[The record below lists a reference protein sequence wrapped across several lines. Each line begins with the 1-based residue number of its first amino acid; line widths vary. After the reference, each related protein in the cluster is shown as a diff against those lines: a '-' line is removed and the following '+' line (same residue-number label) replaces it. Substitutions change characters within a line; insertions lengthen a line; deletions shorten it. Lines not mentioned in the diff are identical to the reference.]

1 MMKSVV
7 FVFLGIFT
15 YAYISNQTFYAQ
27 EKGFVRGNVI
37 DGDEG
42 VPMYGATIR
51 IKELSGVG
59 SISDFDGNYSVSVDP
74 GTYTVEISFVGYQ
87 AQIFTGVEVKPKEVT
102 IIDVVLETKTT
113 AVVEIVYEARRQDSD
128 VAILMERKN
137 ATVVS
142 DGLSAQ
148 SFRKVGDSDLSGAIK
163 RVTGV
168 TIQGG
173 KNVFV
178 RGLGDRYTI
187 TTLNGMM
194 IPGLDPDGNA
204 VQMDVFPTAVL
215 ENVSVFKTF
224 SPNLYGDFTGGMVDV
239 VTKKFPDTKTTQIG
253 VGLGFIP
260 GMTLNSDFILYKRGR
275 LDFLGF
281 DDGSRKLNFNPFT
294 KIPDEVLAD
303 PYLERVTRSFNS
315 QLGAIARTA
324 LPNGSFFIYHGNQFE
339 LTKKWKFGYNAVLNY
354 SNEHVFYQD
363 YQSNDYLKDTD
374 RGKNDLLP
382 NVLRKGNVGKN
393 NTLLSTLV
401 SGSIKSE
408 KSTITAT
415 LFAVQNGESSAAQRV
430 NQDLNQNQATLIE
443 DVLTYT
449 ARTLSSF
456 LLGGTHKFKGFD
468 MEWNNAF
475 SYSRVYDPDF
485 RETRISVTDGDTTLS
500 TGNGSG
506 IDRFWRDLNEFNE
519 NLKVDFTIPIG
530 KEKKAQIKAGAFAAL
545 KFRDF
550 EVYSFKHRRTDLNDI
565 ELNPNWFLQ
574 DDEIWSADPNDP
586 NYRYGTYTLG
596 NYQPANNYSARQN
609 VFSAYAMAQHTVFE
623 KLKLVYGVRVEK
635 VDMFYTGE
643 TNNGDVKY
651 RDQNTMDELNILPSV
666 NLVYAM
672 NDKTNFRAGFNQTV
686 ARPSFREKSIAQIY
700 DPITKRTFNGNI
712 DLNQT
717 NVMNYDI
724 RYEYFISPREI
735 FSVSAYYKQFDGHI
749 ENVAFPQQPDN
760 IKPRNAGD
768 ADLVGLEIEFK
779 KALANKEVHKIL
791 SRFFFNMNASF
802 VRSRVNMN
810 DVLVDGQQTEM
821 ELREINK
828 RDGETISQFRPMTGQ
843 SPYSINAGISY
854 EIPESQTNISL
865 AYNVQGEQLTIIGSG
880 RVPDVYTIPF
890 HSLNFNAFRNFGK
903 KERSRLTLTVSNI
916 LNDDISLVYRSFGT
930 ADAFFNTYKPGV
942 GINLKYAFTFN
953 P

>member
-1 MMKSVV
+1 MLKSLTFVLLTL
-7 FVFLGIFT
+7 FVFS
-15 YAYISNQTFYAQ
+15 ISSIQSAKAQ
-27 EKGFVRGNVI
+27 ETGFIRGNVI

-42 VPMYGATIR
+42 VHLYGATVR
-51 IKELSGVG
+51 IKELPGVG
-59 SISDFDGNYSVSVDP
+59 TISDFDGNYSISLAP
-74 GTYTVEISFVGYQ
+74 GFYTVEVSFVSFQ
-87 AQIFTGVEVKPKEVT
+87 AQVFTDVEVKAKETT

-113 AVVEIVYEARRQDSD
+113 AVVEIIYDTRRQDSD
-128 VAILMERKN
+128 VSILLERKN
-137 ATVVS
+137 APVVS

-148 SFRKVGDSDLSGAIK
+148 SFRKVGDSDLSGAMK

-204 VQMDVFPTAVL
+204 VQMDIFPTAVL
-215 ENVSVFKTF
+215 ENVSVYKTF

-239 VTKKFPDTKTTQIG
+239 VTKKFPDFKTTQIG
-253 VGLGFIP
+253 FGLGFTP
-260 GMTLNSDFILYKRGR
+260 GMTFNNNFILYKRGR
-275 LDFLGF
+275 FDWAGF
-281 DDGSRKLNFNPFT
+281 DDGSRGLNFNPRA
-294 KIPDEVLAD
+294 KIPDEVMAD
-303 PYLERVTRSFNS
+303 PYLEDVTRSFNS
-315 QLGAIARTA
+315 QLGAISRTA
-324 LPNGSFFIYHGNQFE
+324 LPNGSFSIYHGNQID
-339 LTKKWKFGYNAVLNY
+339 LKNKWKFGYNAVLNY
-354 SNEHVFYQD
+354 SNEHIFYTD

-374 RGKNDLLP
+374 RCKYDMLP
-382 NVLRKGNVGKN
+382 NVLRIGNVGRN
-393 NTLLSTLV
+393 NTMLSTLL
-401 SGSIKSE
+401 SGSIKSQR
-408 KSTITAT
+408 STITAT
-415 LFAVQNGESSAAQRV
+415 IFAVQNGESTAAQRV

-468 MEWNNAF
+468 MEWTNAF

-506 IDRFWRDLNEFNE
+506 IDRFWRDLNEFNQ
-519 NLKVDFTIPIG
+519 NFKVDFIIPVG
-530 KEKKAQIKAGAFAAL
+530 KNKKAQFRTGAFAAL

-550 EVYSFKHRRTDLNDI
+550 EVYSFKHRRTDLNNI
-565 ELNPNWFLQ
+565 ELDPNWFLQ
-574 DDEIWSADPNDP
+574 DDQIWSADPNDP
-586 NYRYGTYTLG
+586 NYRYGTYTIG

-609 VFSAYAMAQHTVFE
+609 VFSVYAMTQHTVFE
-623 KLKLVYGVRVEK
+623 KLKLVYGLRLEK

-643 TNNGDVKY
+643 TNAGDVVY

-666 NLVYAM
+666 NVVFAL

-700 DPITKRTFNGNI
+700 DPITKRTFIGNI

-717 NVMNYDI
+717 NIMNYDI
-724 RYEYFISPREI
+724 RYEFFLSPREI
-735 FSVSAYYKQFDGHI
+735 FSVSAFYKQFDGHI

-760 IKPRNAGD
+760 IKPRNSGD
-768 ADLVGLEIEFK
+768 ADLFGVEIEFK
-779 KALANKEVHKIL
+779 KALADKDKHEVL

-802 VRSRVNMN
+802 VRARVNLN
-810 DVLVDGQQTEM
+810 DVLVDGQQTEF

-854 EIPESQTNISL
+854 EIPESQTNVSL

-890 HSLNFNAFRNFGK
+890 HSLNFNAYRNFGK
-903 KERSRLTLTVSNI
+903 KDRSRLTLTVSNI
-916 LNDDISLVYRSFGT
+916 LNDDISMVYRSYGT
-930 ADAFFNTYKPGV
+930 SDVFFNTYKPGV
-942 GINLKYAFTFN
+942 GINMKYVFTF
-953 P
+953 

>member
-1 MMKSVV
+1 MLKSLTFVLLTL
-7 FVFLGIFT
+7 FVFS
-15 YAYISNQTFYAQ
+15 ISSIQSAKAQ
-27 EKGFVRGNVI
+27 ETGFIRGNVI

-42 VPMYGATIR
+42 VPLYGATVR
-51 IKELSGVG
+51 IKELPGVG
-59 SISDFDGNYSVSVDP
+59 TISDFDGNYSISLAP
-74 GTYTVEISFVGYQ
+74 GFYTVEVSFVSFQ
-87 AQIFTGVEVKPKEVT
+87 AQVFTDVEVKAKETT

-113 AVVEIVYEARRQDSD
+113 AVVEIIYDTRRQDSD
-128 VAILMERKN
+128 VSILLERKN
-137 ATVVS
+137 APVVS

-148 SFRKVGDSDLSGAIK
+148 SFRKVGDSDLSGAMK

-204 VQMDVFPTAVL
+204 VQMDIFPTAVL
-215 ENVSVFKTF
+215 ENVSVYKTF

-239 VTKKFPDTKTTQIG
+239 VTKKFPDFKTTQIG
-253 VGLGFIP
+253 FGLGFTP
-260 GMTLNSDFILYKRGR
+260 GMTFNNNFILYKRGR
-275 LDFLGF
+275 FDWAGF
-281 DDGSRKLNFNPFT
+281 DDGSRGLNFNPRA
-294 KIPDEVLAD
+294 KIPDEVMAD
-303 PYLERVTRSFNS
+303 PYLEDVTRSFNS
-315 QLGAIARTA
+315 QLGAISRTA
-324 LPNGSFFIYHGNQFE
+324 LPNGSFSIYHGNQID
-339 LTKKWKFGYNAVLNY
+339 LKNKWKFGYNAVLNY
-354 SNEHVFYQD
+354 SNEHIFYTD

-374 RGKNDLLP
+374 RCKYDMLP
-382 NVLRKGNVGKN
+382 NVLRIGNVGRN
-393 NTLLSTLV
+393 NTMLSTLL
-401 SGSIKSE
+401 SGSIKSQR
-408 KSTITAT
+408 STITAT
-415 LFAVQNGESSAAQRV
+415 IFAVQNGESTAAQRV

-468 MEWNNAF
+468 MEWTNAF

-506 IDRFWRDLNEFNE
+506 IDRFWRDLNEFNQ
-519 NLKVDFTIPIG
+519 NFKVDFIIPVG
-530 KEKKAQIKAGAFAAL
+530 KNKKAQFRTGAFAAL

-550 EVYSFKHRRTDLNDI
+550 EVYSFKHRRTDLNNI
-565 ELNPNWFLQ
+565 ELDPNWFLQ
-574 DDEIWSADPNDP
+574 DDQIWSADPNDP
-586 NYRYGTYTLG
+586 NYRYGTYTIG

-609 VFSAYAMAQHTVFE
+609 VFSVYAMTQHTVFE
-623 KLKLVYGVRVEK
+623 KLKLVYGLRLEK

-643 TNNGDVKY
+643 TNAGDVVY

-666 NLVYAM
+666 NVVFAL

-700 DPITKRTFNGNI
+700 DPITKRTFIGNI

-717 NVMNYDI
+717 NIMNYDI
-724 RYEYFISPREI
+724 RYEFFLSPREI
-735 FSVSAYYKQFDGHI
+735 FSVSAFYKQFDGHI

-760 IKPRNAGD
+760 IKPRNSGD
-768 ADLVGLEIEFK
+768 ADLFGVEIEFK
-779 KALANKEVHKIL
+779 KALADKDKHEVL

-802 VRSRVNMN
+802 VRARVNLN
-810 DVLVDGQQTEM
+810 DVLVYGQQTEF

-854 EIPESQTNISL
+854 EIPESQTNVSL

-890 HSLNFNAFRNFGK
+890 HSLNFNAYRNFGK
-903 KERSRLTLTVSNI
+903 KDRSRLTLTVSNI
-916 LNDDISLVYRSFGT
+916 LNDDISMVYRSYGT
-930 ADAFFNTYKPGV
+930 SDVFFNTYKPGV
-942 GINLKYAFTFN
+942 GINMKYVFTF
-953 P
+953 

>member
-1 MMKSVV
+1 MLKSLTFVLLTL
-7 FVFLGIFT
+7 FVFS
-15 YAYISNQTFYAQ
+15 ISSIQSAKAQ
-27 EKGFVRGNVI
+27 ETGFIRGNVI

-42 VPMYGATIR
+42 VPLYGATVR
-51 IKELSGVG
+51 IKELPGVG
-59 SISDFDGNYSVSVDP
+59 TISDFDGNYSISLAP
-74 GTYTVEISFVGYQ
+74 GFYTVEVSFVSFQ
-87 AQIFTGVEVKPKEVT
+87 AQVFTDVEVKAKETT

-113 AVVEIVYEARRQDSD
+113 AVVEIIYDTRRQDSD
-128 VAILMERKN
+128 VSILLERKN
-137 ATVVS
+137 APVVS

-148 SFRKVGDSDLSGAIK
+148 SFRKVGDSDLSGAMK

-204 VQMDVFPTAVL
+204 VQMDIFPTAVL
-215 ENVSVFKTF
+215 ENVSVYKTF

-239 VTKKFPDTKTTQIG
+239 VTKKFPDFKTTQIG
-253 VGLGFIP
+253 FGLGFTP
-260 GMTLNSDFILYKRGR
+260 GMTFNNNFILYKRGR
-275 LDFLGF
+275 FDWAGF
-281 DDGSRKLNFNPFT
+281 DDGSRGLNFNPRA
-294 KIPDEVLAD
+294 KIPDEVMAD
-303 PYLERVTRSFNS
+303 PYLEDVTRSFNS
-315 QLGAIARTA
+315 QLGAISRTA
-324 LPNGSFFIYHGNQFE
+324 LPNGSFSIYHGNQID
-339 LTKKWKFGYNAVLNY
+339 LKNKWKFGYNAVLNY
-354 SNEHVFYQD
+354 SNEHIFYTD

-374 RGKNDLLP
+374 RCKYDMLP
-382 NVLRKGNVGKN
+382 NVLRIGNVGRN
-393 NTLLSTLV
+393 NTMLSTLL
-401 SGSIKSE
+401 SGSIKSQR
-408 KSTITAT
+408 STITAT
-415 LFAVQNGESSAAQRV
+415 IFAVQNGESTAAQRV

-468 MEWNNAF
+468 MEWTNAF

-506 IDRFWRDLNEFNE
+506 IDRFWRDLNEFNQ
-519 NLKVDFTIPIG
+519 NFKVDFIIPVG
-530 KEKKAQIKAGAFAAL
+530 KNKKAQFRTGAFAAL

-550 EVYSFKHRRTDLNDI
+550 EVYSFKHRRTDLNNI
-565 ELNPNWFLQ
+565 ELDPNLFLQ
-574 DDEIWSADPNDP
+574 DDQIWSADPNDP
-586 NYRYGTYTLG
+586 NYRYGTYTIG

-609 VFSAYAMAQHTVFE
+609 VFSVYAMTQHTVFE
-623 KLKLVYGVRVEK
+623 KLKLVYGLRLEK
-635 VDMFYTGE
+635 VDMLYTGE
-643 TNNGDVKY
+643 TNAGDVVY

-666 NLVYAM
+666 NVVFAL

-700 DPITKRTFNGNI
+700 DPITKRTFIGNI

-717 NVMNYDI
+717 NIMNYDI
-724 RYEYFISPREI
+724 RYEFFLSPREI
-735 FSVSAYYKQFDGHI
+735 FSVSAFYKQFDGHI

-760 IKPRNAGD
+760 IKPRNSGD
-768 ADLVGLEIEFK
+768 ADLFGVEIEFK
-779 KALANKEVHKIL
+779 KALADKDKHEVL

-802 VRSRVNMN
+802 VRARVNLN
-810 DVLVDGQQTEM
+810 DVLVDGQQTEF

-854 EIPESQTNISL
+854 EIPESQTNVSL

-890 HSLNFNAFRNFGK
+890 HSLNFNAYRNFGK
-903 KERSRLTLTVSNI
+903 KDRSRLTLTVSNI
-916 LNDDISLVYRSFGT
+916 LNDDISMVYRSYGT
-930 ADAFFNTYKPGV
+930 SDVFFNTYKPGV
-942 GINLKYAFTFN
+942 GINMKYVFTF
-953 P
+953 

>member
-1 MMKSVV
+1 MLKSLTFVLLTL
-7 FVFLGIFT
+7 FVFS
-15 YAYISNQTFYAQ
+15 ISSIQSAKAQ
-27 EKGFVRGNVI
+27 ETGFIRGNVI

-42 VPMYGATIR
+42 VPLYGATVR
-51 IKELSGVG
+51 IKELPGVG
-59 SISDFDGNYSVSVDP
+59 TISDFDGNYSISLAP
-74 GTYTVEISFVGYQ
+74 GFYTVEVSFVSFQ
-87 AQIFTGVEVKPKEVT
+87 AQVFTDVEVKAKETT

-113 AVVEIVYEARRQDSD
+113 AVVEIIYDTRRQDSD
-128 VAILMERKN
+128 VSILLERKN
-137 ATVVS
+137 APVVS

-148 SFRKVGDSDLSGAIK
+148 SFRKVGDSDLSGAMK

-204 VQMDVFPTAVL
+204 VQMDIFPTAVL
-215 ENVSVFKTF
+215 ENVSVYKTF

-239 VTKKFPDTKTTQIG
+239 VTKKFPDFKTTQIG
-253 VGLGFIP
+253 FGLGFTP
-260 GMTLNSDFILYKRGR
+260 GMTFNNNFILYKRGR
-275 LDFLGF
+275 FDWAGF
-281 DDGSRKLNFNPFT
+281 DDGSRGLNFNPRA
-294 KIPDEVLAD
+294 KIPDEVMAD
-303 PYLERVTRSFNS
+303 PYLEDVTRSFNS
-315 QLGAIARTA
+315 QLGAISRTA
-324 LPNGSFFIYHGNQFE
+324 LPNGSFSIYHGNQID
-339 LTKKWKFGYNAVLNY
+339 LKNKWKFGYNAVLNY
-354 SNEHVFYQD
+354 SNEHIFYTD

-374 RGKNDLLP
+374 RCKYDMLH
-382 NVLRKGNVGKN
+382 NVLRIGNVGRN
-393 NTLLSTLV
+393 NTMLSTLL
-401 SGSIKSE
+401 SGSIKSQR
-408 KSTITAT
+408 STITAT
-415 LFAVQNGESSAAQRV
+415 IFAVQNGESTAAQRV

-468 MEWNNAF
+468 MEWTNAF

-506 IDRFWRDLNEFNE
+506 IDRFWRDLNEFNQ
-519 NLKVDFTIPIG
+519 NFKVDFIIPVG
-530 KEKKAQIKAGAFAAL
+530 KNKKAQFRTGAFAAL

-550 EVYSFKHRRTDLNDI
+550 EVYSFKHRRTDLNNI
-565 ELNPNWFLQ
+565 ELDPNWFLQ
-574 DDEIWSADPNDP
+574 DDQIWSADPNDP
-586 NYRYGTYTLG
+586 NYRYGTYTIG

-609 VFSAYAMAQHTVFE
+609 VFSVYAMTQHTVFE
-623 KLKLVYGVRVEK
+623 KLKLVYGLRLEK

-643 TNNGDVKY
+643 TNAGDVVY

-666 NLVYAM
+666 NVVFAL
-672 NDKTNFRAGFNQTV
+672 NDKTNFIAGFNQTV

-700 DPITKRTFNGNI
+700 DPITKRTFIGNI

-717 NVMNYDI
+717 NIMNYDI
-724 RYEYFISPREI
+724 RYEFFLSPREI
-735 FSVSAYYKQFDGHI
+735 FSVSAFYKQFDGHI

-760 IKPRNAGD
+760 IKPRNSGD
-768 ADLVGLEIEFK
+768 ADLFGVEIEFK
-779 KALANKEVHKIL
+779 KALADKDKHEVL

-802 VRSRVNMN
+802 VRARVNLN
-810 DVLVDGQQTEM
+810 DVLVDGQQTEF

-854 EIPESQTNISL
+854 EIPESQTNVSL

-890 HSLNFNAFRNFGK
+890 HSLNFNAYRNFGK
-903 KERSRLTLTVSNI
+903 KDRSRLTLTVSNI
-916 LNDDISLVYRSFGT
+916 LNDDISMVYRSYGT
-930 ADAFFNTYKPGV
+930 SDVFFNTYKPGV
-942 GINLKYAFTFN
+942 GINMKYVFTF
-953 P
+953 

>member
-1 MMKSVV
+1 MLKSLTFVLLTL
-7 FVFLGIFT
+7 FVFS
-15 YAYISNQTFYAQ
+15 ISSIQSAKAQ
-27 EKGFVRGNVI
+27 ETGFIRGNVI

-42 VPMYGATIR
+42 VPLYGATVR
-51 IKELSGVG
+51 IKELPGVG
-59 SISDFDGNYSVSVDP
+59 TISDFDGNYSISLAP
-74 GTYTVEISFVGYQ
+74 GFYTVEVSFVSFQ
-87 AQIFTGVEVKPKEVT
+87 AQVFTGVEVKAKETT

-113 AVVEIVYEARRQDSD
+113 AVVEIIYDTRRQDSD
-128 VAILMERKN
+128 VSILLERKN
-137 ATVVS
+137 APVVS

-148 SFRKVGDSDLSGAIK
+148 SFRKVGDSDLSGAMK

-204 VQMDVFPTAVL
+204 VQMDIFPTAVL
-215 ENVSVFKTF
+215 ENVSVYKTF

-239 VTKKFPDTKTTQIG
+239 VTKKFPDFKTTQIG
-253 VGLGFIP
+253 FGLGFTP
-260 GMTLNSDFILYKRGR
+260 GMTFNNNFILYKRGR
-275 LDFLGF
+275 FDWAGF
-281 DDGSRKLNFNPFT
+281 DDGSRGLNFNPRA
-294 KIPDEVLAD
+294 KIPDEVMAD
-303 PYLERVTRSFNS
+303 PYLEDVTRSFNS
-315 QLGAIARTA
+315 QLGAISRTA
-324 LPNGSFFIYHGNQFE
+324 LPNGSFSIYHGNQID
-339 LTKKWKFGYNAVLNY
+339 LKNKWKFGYNAVLNY
-354 SNEHVFYQD
+354 SNEHIFYTD

-374 RGKNDLLP
+374 RCKYDMLP
-382 NVLRKGNVGKN
+382 NVLRIGNVGRN
-393 NTLLSTLV
+393 NTMLSTLL
-401 SGSIKSE
+401 SGSIKSQR
-408 KSTITAT
+408 STITAT
-415 LFAVQNGESSAAQRV
+415 IFAVQNGESTAAQRV

-468 MEWNNAF
+468 MEWTNAF

-506 IDRFWRDLNEFNE
+506 IDRFWRDLNEFNQ
-519 NLKVDFTIPIG
+519 NFKVDFIIPVG
-530 KEKKAQIKAGAFAAL
+530 KNKKAQFRTGAFAAL

-550 EVYSFKHRRTDLNDI
+550 EVYSFKHRRTDLNNI
-565 ELNPNWFLQ
+565 ELDPNWFLQ
-574 DDEIWSADPNDP
+574 DDQIWSADPNDP
-586 NYRYGTYTLG
+586 NYRYGTYTIG

-609 VFSAYAMAQHTVFE
+609 VFSVYAMTQHTVFE
-623 KLKLVYGVRVEK
+623 KLKLVYGLRLEK

-643 TNNGDVKY
+643 TNAGDVVY

-666 NLVYAM
+666 NVVFAL

-700 DPITKRTFNGNI
+700 DPITKRTFIGNI

-717 NVMNYDI
+717 NIMNYDI
-724 RYEYFISPREI
+724 RYEFFLSPREI
-735 FSVSAYYKQFDGHI
+735 FSVSAFYKQFDGHI

-760 IKPRNAGD
+760 IKPRNSGD
-768 ADLVGLEIEFK
+768 ADLFGVEIEFK
-779 KALANKEVHKIL
+779 KALADKDKHEVL

-802 VRSRVNMN
+802 VRARVNLN
-810 DVLVDGQQTEM
+810 DVLVDGQQTEF

-854 EIPESQTNISL
+854 EIPESQTNVSL

-890 HSLNFNAFRNFGK
+890 HSLNFNAYRNFGK
-903 KERSRLTLTVSNI
+903 KDRSRLTLTVSNI
-916 LNDDISLVYRSFGT
+916 LNDDISMVYRSYGT
-930 ADAFFNTYKPGV
+930 SDVFFNTYKPGV
-942 GINLKYAFTFN
+942 GINMKYVFTF
-953 P
+953 

>member
-1 MMKSVV
+1 MLKSLTFVLLTL
-7 FVFLGIFT
+7 FVFS
-15 YAYISNQTFYAQ
+15 ISSIQSAKAQ
-27 EKGFVRGNVI
+27 ETGFIRGNVI

-42 VPMYGATIR
+42 VPLYGATVR
-51 IKELSGVG
+51 IKELPGVG
-59 SISDFDGNYSVSVDP
+59 TISDFDGNYSISLAP
-74 GTYTVEISFVGYQ
+74 GFYTVEVSFVSFQ
-87 AQIFTGVEVKPKEVT
+87 AQVFTDVEVKAKETT

-113 AVVEIVYEARRQDSD
+113 AVVEIIYDTRRQDSD
-128 VAILMERKN
+128 VSILLERKN
-137 ATVVS
+137 APVVS

-148 SFRKVGDSDLSGAIK
+148 SFRKVGDSDLSGAMK

-204 VQMDVFPTAVL
+204 VQMDIFPTAVL
-215 ENVSVFKTF
+215 ENVSVYKTF

-239 VTKKFPDTKTTQIG
+239 VTKKFPDFKTTQIG
-253 VGLGFIP
+253 FGLGFTP
-260 GMTLNSDFILYKRGR
+260 GMTFNNNFILYKRGR
-275 LDFLGF
+275 FDWAGF
-281 DDGSRKLNFNPFT
+281 DDGSRGLNFNPRA
-294 KIPDEVLAD
+294 KIPDEVMAD
-303 PYLERVTRSFNS
+303 PYLEDVTRSFNS
-315 QLGAIARTA
+315 QLGAISRTA
-324 LPNGSFFIYHGNQFE
+324 LPNGSFSIYHGNQID
-339 LTKKWKFGYNAVLNY
+339 LKNKWKFGYNAVLNY
-354 SNEHVFYQD
+354 SNEHIFYTD

-374 RGKNDLLP
+374 RCKYDMLP
-382 NVLRKGNVGKN
+382 NVLRIGNVGRN
-393 NTLLSTLV
+393 NTMLSTLL
-401 SGSIKSE
+401 SGSIKSQR
-408 KSTITAT
+408 STITAT
-415 LFAVQNGESSAAQRV
+415 IFAVQNGESTAAQRV

-468 MEWNNAF
+468 MEWTNAF

-506 IDRFWRDLNEFNE
+506 IDRFWRDLNEFNQ
-519 NLKVDFTIPIG
+519 NFKVDFIIPVG
-530 KEKKAQIKAGAFAAL
+530 KNKKAQFRTGAFAAL

-550 EVYSFKHRRTDLNDI
+550 EVYSFKHRRTDLNNI
-565 ELNPNWFLQ
+565 ELDPNWFLQ
-574 DDEIWSADPNDP
+574 DDQIWSADPNDP
-586 NYRYGTYTLG
+586 NYRYGTYTIG

-609 VFSAYAMAQHTVFE
+609 VFSVYAMTQHTVFE
-623 KLKLVYGVRVEK
+623 KLKLVYGLRLEK

-643 TNNGDVKY
+643 TNAGDVVY

-666 NLVYAM
+666 NVVFAL

-700 DPITKRTFNGNI
+700 DPITKRTFIGNI

-717 NVMNYDI
+717 NIMNYDI
-724 RYEYFISPREI
+724 RYEFFLSPREI
-735 FSVSAYYKQFDGHI
+735 FSVSAFYKQFDGHI

-760 IKPRNAGD
+760 IKPRNSGD
-768 ADLVGLEIEFK
+768 ADLFGVEIEFK
-779 KALANKEVHKIL
+779 KALADKDKHEVL

-802 VRSRVNMN
+802 VRARVNLN
-810 DVLVDGQQTEM
+810 DVLVDGQQTEF

-854 EIPESQTNISL
+854 EIPESQTNVSL

-890 HSLNFNAFRNFGK
+890 HSLNFNAYRNFGK
-903 KERSRLTLTVSNI
+903 KDRSRLTLTVSNI
-916 LNDDISLVYRSFGT
+916 LNDDISMVYRSYGT
-930 ADAFFNTYKPGV
+930 SDVFFNTYKPGV
-942 GINLKYAFTFN
+942 GINMKYVFTF
-953 P
+953 

>member
-1 MMKSVV
+1 M
-7 FVFLGIFT
+7 
-15 YAYISNQTFYAQ
+15 
-27 EKGFVRGNVI
+27 
-37 DGDEG
+37 
-42 VPMYGATIR
+42 
-51 IKELSGVG
+51 
-59 SISDFDGNYSVSVDP
+59 
-74 GTYTVEISFVGYQ
+74 
-87 AQIFTGVEVKPKEVT
+87 
-102 IIDVVLETKTT
+102 
-113 AVVEIVYEARRQDSD
+113 
-128 VAILMERKN
+128 
-137 ATVVS
+137 
-142 DGLSAQ
+142 
-148 SFRKVGDSDLSGAIK
+148 GDSDLSGAMK

-204 VQMDVFPTAVL
+204 VQMDIFPTAVL
-215 ENVSVFKTF
+215 ENVSVYKTF

-239 VTKKFPDTKTTQIG
+239 VTKKFPDFKTTQIG
-253 VGLGFIP
+253 FGLGFTP
-260 GMTLNSDFILYKRGR
+260 GMTFNNNFILYKRGR
-275 LDFLGF
+275 FDWAGF
-281 DDGSRKLNFNPFT
+281 DDGSRGLNFNPRA
-294 KIPDEVLAD
+294 KIPDEVMAD
-303 PYLERVTRSFNS
+303 PYLEDVTRSFNS
-315 QLGAIARTA
+315 QLGAISRTA
-324 LPNGSFFIYHGNQFE
+324 LPNGSFSIYHGNQID
-339 LTKKWKFGYNAVLNY
+339 LKNKWKFGYNAVLNY
-354 SNEHVFYQD
+354 SNEHIFYTD

-374 RGKNDLLP
+374 RCKYDMLP
-382 NVLRKGNVGKN
+382 NVLRIGNVGRN
-393 NTLLSTLV
+393 NTMLSTLL
-401 SGSIKSE
+401 SGSIKSQR
-408 KSTITAT
+408 STITAT
-415 LFAVQNGESSAAQRV
+415 IFAVQNGESTAAQRV

-468 MEWNNAF
+468 MEWTNAF

-506 IDRFWRDLNEFNE
+506 IDRFWRDLNEFNQ
-519 NLKVDFTIPIG
+519 NFKVDFIIPVG
-530 KEKKAQIKAGAFAAL
+530 KNKKAQFRTGAFAAL

-550 EVYSFKHRRTDLNDI
+550 EVYSFKHRRTDLNNI
-565 ELNPNWFLQ
+565 ELDPNWFLQ
-574 DDEIWSADPNDP
+574 DDQIWSADPNDP
-586 NYRYGTYTLG
+586 NYRYGTYTIG

-609 VFSAYAMAQHTVFE
+609 VFSVYAMTQHTVFE
-623 KLKLVYGVRVEK
+623 KLKLVYGLRLEK

-643 TNNGDVKY
+643 TNAGDVVY

-666 NLVYAM
+666 NVVFAL

-700 DPITKRTFNGNI
+700 DPITKRTFIGNI

-717 NVMNYDI
+717 NIMNYDI
-724 RYEYFISPREI
+724 RYEFFLSPREI
-735 FSVSAYYKQFDGHI
+735 FSVSAFYKQFDGHI

-760 IKPRNAGD
+760 IKPRNSGD
-768 ADLVGLEIEFK
+768 ADLFGVEIDFK
-779 KALANKEVHKIL
+779 KALADKDKHEVL

-802 VRSRVNMN
+802 VRARVNLN
-810 DVLVDGQQTEM
+810 DVLVYGQQTEF

-854 EIPESQTNISL
+854 EIPESQTNVSL

-890 HSLNFNAFRNFGK
+890 HSLNFNAYRNFGK
-903 KERSRLTLTVSNI
+903 KDRSRLTLTVSNI
-916 LNDDISLVYRSFGT
+916 LNDDISMVYRSYGT
-930 ADAFFNTYKPGV
+930 SDVFLNTYKPGV
-942 GINLKYAFTFN
+942 GINMKYVFTF
-953 P
+953 